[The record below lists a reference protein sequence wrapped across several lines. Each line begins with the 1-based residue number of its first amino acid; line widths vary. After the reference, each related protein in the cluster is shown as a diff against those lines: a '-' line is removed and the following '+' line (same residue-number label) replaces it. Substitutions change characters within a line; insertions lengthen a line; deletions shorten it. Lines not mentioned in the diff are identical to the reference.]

1 VESLSMADLLPSGS
15 DASGPIDDDPRVIG
29 MDSDDAD
36 AVLSA
41 LASETAR
48 EILTTLHDEP
58 ATPAAVAAAVDTS
71 LQNAQYHLERMAAA
85 GVIDVADTAYSEKG
99 REMDV
104 YAPADG
110 ALVVVA
116 GSEDDSTGLAAA
128 LSRLLG
134 GVGVLGLASVALD
147 RLLRRPGG
155 PVPGF
160 TADGGTEEEKAT
172 NVSLSTTVTERAAD
186 GGAEATRT
194 AAESTGTPTG
204 GVESVT
210 PEATRFATE
219 ATAQAAGGDLLAAVA
234 GSPGTLFFLG
244 GFVVLLAGFVAWTLR
259 NS

>member
-1 VESLSMADLLPSGS
+1 MADLLPSGS
-15 DASGPIDDDPRVIG
+15 DAAGPIDEDPRVIG
-29 MDSDDAD
+29 IDSDDAD

-41 LASETAR
+41 IASDTAR

-58 ATPAAVAAAVDTS
+58 ATPAAVASKVDTS
-71 LQNAQYHLERMAAA
+71 LQNAQYHLERMADA

-155 PVPGF
+155 PVPGY
-160 TADGGTEEEKAT
+160 AAGGGTKEEEST
-172 NVSLSTTVTERAAD
+172 NVSLSSTVTERAAGD
-186 GGAEATRT
+186 GAESVRT
-194 AAESTGTPTG
+194 VAESTAAPTG

-210 PEATRFATE
+210 PEATRFAAET
-219 ATAQAAGGDLLAAVA
+219 TTQAGGDLLASVA
-234 GSPGTLFFLG
+234 GSPGALFFLG
-244 GFVVLLAGFVAWTLR
+244 GFVVLLAGFAAWTLR

>member
-1 VESLSMADLLPSGS
+1 MADLLPSGS

-41 LASETAR
+41 IASETAR
-48 EILTTLHDEP
+48 EILTVLHDEP
-58 ATPAAVAAAVDTS
+58 ATPAEVAAAVDTS
-71 LQNAQYHLERMAAA
+71 LQNAQYHLQRMAEAD
-85 GVIDVADTAYSEKG
+85 VIDVADTAYSEKG

-116 GSEDDSTGLAAA
+116 GSEEESTGLAAA

-155 PVPGF
+155 PATGF
-160 TADGGTEEEKAT
+160 GAGDGGAESEEPV
-172 NVSLSTTVTERAAD
+172 NVSLSKEATETVADDGAA
-186 GGAEATRT
+186 ATRT
-194 AAESTGTPTG
+194 VAESTQTEV
-204 GVESVT
+204 VETVT
-210 PEATRFATE
+210 PEATRIAAET
-219 ATAQAAGGDLLAAVA
+219 TTQAAGGGGGDLLASLA
-234 GSPGTLFFLG
+234 GSPGALFFLG
-244 GFVVLLAGFVAWTLR
+244 GFVVLLAGFVAWRLR
-259 NS
+259 ER